1 MLLGGPEENEE
12 LEEEE
17 EEEGGEA
24 LLSWF
29 SKIRWM
35 RSHFDPFVGRER
47 LVQICFSSSTFT
59 LDLGFKIGNRKEKED
74 L

>member
-1 MLLGGPEENEE
+1 MLRGGPEENEE
-12 LEEEE
+12 LEEL
-17 EEEGGEA
+17 EEGGGA

-35 RSHFDPFVGRER
+35 RSHFDPFVGREK

-59 LDLGFKIGNRKEKED
+59 WGLGV
-74 L
+74 